1 MMVFLN
7 HRTILS
13 TPMLMKESFLAV
25 CDNYSV
31 LIAFLPSNVKNNIVE
46 VLVTQVRYLRKPT

>member
-13 TPMLMKESFLAV
+13 TPMLMKESFLAA

-46 VLVTQVRYLRKPT
+46 VLVTQVRF